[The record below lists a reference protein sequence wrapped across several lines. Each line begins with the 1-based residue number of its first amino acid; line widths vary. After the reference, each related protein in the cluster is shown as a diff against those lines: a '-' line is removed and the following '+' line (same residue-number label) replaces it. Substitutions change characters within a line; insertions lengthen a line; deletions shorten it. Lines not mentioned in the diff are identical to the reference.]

1 MIKTGFYEVATR
13 KEAERRALAEWAR
26 EEQARLRYE
35 RRAQRASQSSENRCA
50 DAAHSSFSTASVT
63 RRCRT
68 DREQLIIDLNELRR
82 KEQATGLKLDAEKQA
97 IKEKL
102 KRAA

>member
-1 MIKTGFYEVATR
+1 MLNGPEKSRPASDMSDARNGRPNRLKIGVLM
-13 KEAERRALAEWAR
+13 RRIL
-26 EEQARLRYE
+26 LSV
-35 RRAQRASQSSENRCA
+35 RA
-50 DAAHSSFSTASVT
+50 FVT
-63 RRCRT
+63 RRCRA